1 MKAHLL
7 ADWLR
12 SQGLLTPGGL
22 PLRHRLHDCLQ
33 HAMHEGPLPVGTPL
47 PPTRELAAALGL
59 ARNTVLH
66 AYRRLAHEGY
76 TVSRVG
82 QGTRVAASLPAV
94 APDATTGSAA
104 GGEPATA
111 DVFMPGLPDVA
122 ILHHT
127 HWARL
132 LARAW
137 RRPGLRALATVD
149 PRGHLQLRRALAQH
163 LSQTRGL
170 RCEAARVL
178 VTQDGWAALVQ
189 CARRLAGEGGV
200 VWVEEPCDPALRSAL
215 LAVGVQVQ
223 AMPMDAG
230 GLRPVSLD
238 LIPVQTWPR
247 VIVVAPA
254 HQVPTG
260 SVMPMNRR
268 RELLDLASRCGAW
281 ILEDDRDGELRHLG
295 PALPTLHEL
304 DVRGRTVL
312 AGSLSRLLHP
322 GLRLGYLLLPARGAD
337 ELQAALVQAPGVAA
351 DAQVMLQL
359 ALADFIDEGRLQR
372 HLQQARSVY
381 AQRQRLLIA
390 ELRRLAG
397 EQVRCQAQQ
406 AGMDLTLHLAP
417 DQDDRRVTQAARRRG
432 LAVQPLSSFHHDT
445 TRATPGLVLGY
456 GALSDAALPQCVASL
471 ALAIGEAGRPR

>member
-12 SQGLLTPGGL
+12 SQGLLAAGAL
-22 PLRHRLHDCLQ
+22 PLRHRLYDCLQ
-33 HAMHEGPLPVGTPL
+33 RAMLEGALPAGTLL

-66 AYRRLAHEGY
+66 AYRRLAREGY

-82 QGTRVAASLPAV
+82 QGTRVAPSLPVHAQ
-94 APDATTGSAA
+94 DTGA
-104 GGEPATA
+104 GAGAEPGNA
-111 DVFMPGLPDVA
+111 DVFMPGLPDVS
-122 ILHHT
+122 ILHQT

-137 RRPGLRALATVD
+137 RRPGLRALAAVD
-149 PRGHLQLRRALAQH
+149 PRGHPQLRRALARH
-163 LSQTRGL
+163 LSDTRGL
-170 RCEAARVL
+170 RCEASRVL

-189 CARRLAGEGGV
+189 CARRLAGDTGV
-200 VWVEEPCDPALRSAL
+200 VWVEEPCDPGLRAALAG
-215 LAVGVQVQ
+215 AGVLVQ
-223 AMPMDAG
+223 GMPVDAG
-230 GLRPVSLD
+230 GLRPMSLD

-247 VIVVAPA
+247 VIIVAPA
-254 HQVPTG
+254 HQVPSG
-260 SVMPMNRR
+260 AVMPMNRR
-268 RELLDLASRCGAW
+268 RELLELASRCGAW

-312 AGSLSRLLHP
+312 VGSLSRLLHP
-322 GLRLGYLLLPARGAD
+322 GLRLGHLLLPTRAAD
-337 ELQAALVQAPGVAA
+337 DLSAGLLQAPGVAA

-359 ALADFIDEGRLQR
+359 ALADFIDEGRLLR
-372 HLQQARSVY
+372 HLQQARGVY

-390 ELRRLAG
+390 ELRRHVG
-397 EQVRCQAQQ
+397 EQVRCQPQQ
-406 AGMDLTLHLAP
+406 AGMDLTLHLAAGH
-417 DQDDRRVTQAARRRG
+417 DDRRVMQVARRQG
-432 LAVQPLSSFHHDT
+432 LAVQALSSFHHDA

-456 GALSDAALPQCVASL
+456 GAVSDAALPQCVARL
-471 ALAIGEAGRPR
+471 AAAIGEAGRPR